1 MLRGGGPV
9 RTGDDLYDVEVVAG
23 PDEPS
28 VAFSSGLGRIMASA
42 RFRPV
47 VVESKMAQAPA

>member
-1 MLRGGGPV
+1 M

-23 PDEPS
+23 PDEPCLP

>member
-1 MLRGGGPV
+1 M

-23 PDEPS
+23 RDVLP